1 VREIVRRCA
10 SPAKVVRATMTD
22 EPLDSVQ
29 RATPLIRRVTILNR
43 RGLHARASARFVET
57 AHRFDADVRVSKG
70 GTEVS
75 GSSIMDLMMLAASA
89 GVELELRIEGRE
101 AEPAMTALV
110 RLIEEKFHED

>member
-1 VREIVRRCA
+1 MVPTA
-10 SPAKVVRATMTD
+10 MTD
-22 EPLDSVQ
+22 EPLDPVRQ
-29 RATPLIRRVTILNR
+29 AMPLIRRVTILNR
-43 RGLHARASARFVET
+43 RGLHARASARFVE
-57 AHRFDADVRVSKG
+57 AVHQFDADVRVSRD

-101 AEPAMTALV
+101 AEPAMAALV